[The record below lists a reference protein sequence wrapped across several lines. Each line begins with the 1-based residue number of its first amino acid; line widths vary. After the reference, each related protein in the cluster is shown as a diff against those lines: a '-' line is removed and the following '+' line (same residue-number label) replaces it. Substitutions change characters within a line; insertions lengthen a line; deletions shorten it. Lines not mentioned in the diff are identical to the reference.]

1 VPLARALSNNAHLKV
16 ASVVVAV
23 VFWLFAKGEQTS
35 DRLFAIPLVMRG
47 MPDGLTIVRHV
58 PETVDVV
65 FSGANKELIKLDL
78 WGEPYAVLDMSS
90 AVPAGIFRVGLS
102 SANIVVPHDV
112 AIQILEVRDPK
123 NLDLEIDRVVER
135 KVKVEPVLA
144 GEPAQGFF
152 AAGQAVSVPDSVSV
166 FGPARVMTGMTAV
179 KTVPLDISGHRS
191 RIEAARAIVCG
202 EPWQLHAVPKEVRVA
217 VEIEGTGAATLSGVP
232 VSFEHEPGFSS
243 VTIDPKTV
251 ELRLSGPEHVVA
263 GLTAASMSVVVDAR
277 GLPRGIHHLVPEIT
291 VPEGVETES
300 VVPTRFTVTLE

>member
-1 VPLARALSNNAHLKV
+1 VPFARALSNNAHLKV

-47 MPDGLTIVRHV
+47 MPEGLTIVRHV

-78 WGEPYAVLDMSS
+78 WGDPYAVLDMSS
-90 AVPAGIFRVGLS
+90 AMPAGMFRVGLS
-102 SANIVVPHDV
+102 PANVVIPHGV
-112 AIQILEVRDPK
+112 AIQVVEVRDPK

-152 AAGQAVSVPDSVSV
+152 VMGEALSMPDSVTV
-166 FGPARVMTGMTAV
+166 FGPARVIAGMTAV
-179 KTVPLDISGHRS
+179 KTAPLDISGHRS
-191 RIEAARAIVCG
+191 RLEAARAIVCEG
-202 EPWQLHAVPKEVRVA
+202 PWQLHAVPKEVRVA
-217 VEIEGTGAATLSGVP
+217 LEIEGTGAATLSSVL
-232 VSFEHEPGFSS
+232 VSCEHEPGFSS

-251 ELRLSGPEHVVA
+251 EIRLSGPEHVVA
-263 GLTAASMSVVVDAR
+263 GLTAASVGVVVDAR
-277 GLPRGIHHLVPEIT
+277 GLPRGTHHLAPEIV
-291 VPEGVETES
+291 VPEGVEIES